1 VYVKVRN
8 VTNNSTAESWWTC
21 GVEIEIKIRRRP
33 AFYIVTFVL
42 PSLLITALALC
53 GACHPVCAHRQTRTG
68 LFTPGSNSQE
78 RTERCTMGLTALLT
92 MAVILL
98 MVAEMMPKS
107 DAHKL
112 PLLG

>member
-1 VYVKVRN
+1 
-8 VTNNSTAESWWTC
+8 
-21 GVEIEIKIRRRP
+21 
-33 AFYIVTFVL
+33 
-42 PSLLITALALC
+42 
-53 GACHPVCAHRQTRTG
+53 
-68 LFTPGSNSQE
+68 
-78 RTERCTMGLTALLT
+78 MGLTALLT